1 MMILFLK
8 RMGAKLLA
16 KKALRV
22 VYAENHCFRLWH
34 AKAVYEYLRPVSKD
48 NLKIETRSNVYY
60 TGATVPSVIVTYEGE
75 PVLATSARFI
85 GANILGDI
93 QVILFK
99 KGDWTNILNNL
110 YKEAKESK
118 KTYH

>member
-1 MMILFLK
+1 MLFLR

-16 KKALRV
+16 RKALRV

-34 AKAVYEYLRPVSKD
+34 AKAVYEYLRPVEKD
-48 NLKIETRSNVYY
+48 GLKIEPIPNVYFS
-60 TGATVPSVIVTYEGE
+60 GATVPSVIVTYKEK

-118 KTYH
+118 KTYR